1 LWALGILLFE
11 LRCGYFPFAD
21 EEEDPFDVYKIL
33 SKEQAVEFDDEMT
46 DEVEMD
52 FIRQLLDYTP
62 EKRLHGGY
70 AGLMTHPYFKNVD
83 WVLQFHL
90 HSIITLI
97 HNRRN

>member
-1 LWALGILLFE
+1 MWALGILLFE

-52 FIRQLLDYTP
+52 FIR
-62 EKRLHGGY
+62 
-70 AGLMTHPYFKNVD
+70 
-83 WVLQFHL
+83 
-90 HSIITLI
+90 
-97 HNRRN
+97 